1 MKRFFT
7 LMFVI
12 TTSYTAIFPQSDSVV
27 VDGTRNHLVPSFFVI
42 INGKVPLKMRTEFHI
57 DSELYPD
64 TIVYYFNNN
73 FKSFSIGDEIL
84 NFDKVIPDSS
94 KIYIKY
100 IFDEYIQYVCDD
112 GVSGGYYKYKQH
124 IYYDTLEWHTFKHVG
139 IVIISDLNV
148 KKKQYYIHYELE
160 APWVQPIKYKKEYG
174 NPRRFYKKIFKGVYP
189 VHYKARDGKRL
200 KGKVSSI
207 FR

>member
-1 MKRFFT
+1 MIPDGTAFYLRGSRVSA
-7 LMFVI
+7 LI
-12 TTSYTAIFPQSDSVV
+12 TTAWFCG
-27 VDGTRNHLVPSFFVI
+27 DGR
-42 INGKVPLKMRTEFHI
+42 
-57 DSELYPD
+57 LYVRVAG
-64 TIVYYFNNN
+64 IR
-73 FKSFSIGDEIL
+73 SFSIGDEIL

-200 KGKVSSI
+200 KGRVSSI